1 MNTPAHYSTQRAKR
15 SLWQFL
21 LGKGCSAGVGIAV
34 LLLTVRILTPGDFGR
49 FVAAIAFLE
58 IFYLATG
65 FGLSAIAQRYVAEF
79 RVKAGSQQFTSFLL
93 GMLARRLAFAAAG
106 ALLVA
111 GGATVWAESGAPSLP
126 VDISPVFL
134 GLLVAGCITRYL
146 DEIFPALLLQGYT
159 QGLVLAA
166 HCLRL
171 CGLILLPRFGIAI
184 GFSEIVLI
192 ELGAALV
199 CTLGGALLLW
209 RYLTSESA
217 HNSTEHHD
225 NPRMWPVARR
235 FYLVQLLG
243 QAWSPNAGKLIV
255 SERLGLAVTAGYGF
269 IQSLTDMARN
279 YLPAYLLA
287 NWLRPLMVS
296 RYLKQGDLL
305 EVNAMASLMFKL
317 SLMCIVPLAV
327 FFLAWGDRFVEW
339 LSAGK
344 FTEGSAL
351 LTAFCM
357 LLACQSL
364 HAVVTMITAT
374 VERPEASVVAT
385 VASCIALPLAWLGA
399 NIFGAIGV
407 VGAMVAGEGIWIAT
421 VILLL
426 RRSHL
431 SIAVDPLGTA
441 KIILSALPAY
451 ILATQLPAT
460 LHTMHLAI
468 IGLSLSG
475 MTVLAI
481 NAFLKPFLAAERAFI
496 TRLIPARLFVW

>member
-1 MNTPAHYSTQRAKR
+1 MTTPAHYSTQRAKR

-34 LLLTVRILTPGDFGR
+34 LLLSVRILTPGDFGR
-49 FVAAIAFLE
+49 FVAAMAFLE

-79 RVKAGSQQFTSFLL
+79 RVKAGGPQFTEFVV
-93 GMLARRLAFAAAG
+93 GMLARRLGFATAG

-111 GGATVWAESGAPSLP
+111 GVATAWAGRGPPAVPI
-126 VDISPVFL
+126 DISPAFVA
-134 GLLVAGCITRYL
+134 LLVAGCMTRYL
-146 DEIFPALLLQGYT
+146 DEVFPALLLQGYT
-159 QGLVLAA
+159 QSLVLVA
-166 HCLRL
+166 HILRL
-171 CGLILLPRFGIAI
+171 AGLLLLPEFGIAV
-184 GFSEIVLI
+184 GFEEIILI
-192 ELGAALV
+192 ELGAAVV

-209 RYLTSESA
+209 RYLAAKSDQGSCA
-217 HNSTEHHD
+217 HHD

-255 SERLGLAVTAGYGF
+255 SERLGLAATASYGF

-296 RYLKQGDLL
+296 RFLKQGDLL

-317 SLMCIVPLAV
+317 SLMCIAPLAA
-327 FFLAWGDRFVEW
+327 FSLAWGDRFVAW
-339 LSAGK
+339 LSGGK
-344 FTEGSAL
+344 FSEGSVL
-351 LTAFCM
+351 LAAFCL
-357 LLACQSL
+357 LLACQCL
-364 HAVVTMITAT
+364 HVVLTMITAT

-385 VASCIALPLAWLGA
+385 VASCVALPLAWFGA
-399 NIFGAIGV
+399 NAVGAIGV
-407 VGAMVAGEGIWIAT
+407 VWAMVAGECVWIAT
-421 VILLL
+421 VIILL
-426 RRSHL
+426 RRSSL
-431 SIAVDPLGTA
+431 LVAVDPLGSA

-460 LHTMHLAI
+460 LHTAHLAI
-468 IGLSLSG
+468 VGLSLAG
-475 MTVLAI
+475 LTVLAI
-481 NAFLKPFLAAERAFI
+481 NAILKPFLATERAFV
-496 TRLIPARLFVW
+496 TRLVPARLFVW

>member
-1 MNTPAHYSTQRAKR
+1 VNTPAHYSTQRAKR
-15 SLWQFL
+15 SLWHFL

-34 LLLTVRILTPGDFGR
+34 LLLSVRILTPGDFGR
-49 FVAAIAFLE
+49 FVAAMAFLE

-79 RVKAGSQQFTSFLL
+79 RVKAGGQQFTGFLV
-93 GMLARRLAFAAAG
+93 GMLTRRLAFATAG

-111 GGATVWAESGAPSLP
+111 GVATAWAVSDAPALP
-126 VDISPVFL
+126 VEISPAFL
-134 GLLVAGCITRYL
+134 ALLIAGCMTRYL
-146 DEIFPALLLQGYT
+146 DEVFPALLLQGYT

-171 CGLILLPRFGIAI
+171 AGLTLLPKFGITV
-184 GFSEIVLI
+184 GFTEIILI
-192 ELGAALV
+192 ELSAALV
-199 CTLGGALLLW
+199 CSLGGALLLW
-209 RYLTSESA
+209 RYLASESDQ
-217 HNSTEHHD
+217 NSCDYHD

-255 SERLGLAVTAGYGF
+255 SERLGLAVTASYGF

-287 NWLRPLMVS
+287 NWMRPLMVS
-296 RYLKQGDLL
+296 RFLKQGDLL

-317 SLMCIVPLAV
+317 SLMCIVPLAA

-339 LSAGK
+339 LSGGK

-351 LTAFCM
+351 LTGFCV
-357 LLACQSL
+357 LLACQCL
-364 HAVVTMITAT
+364 HAVLTMITAT

-385 VASCIALPLAWLGA
+385 VASCVALPLAWFGA
-399 NIFGAIGV
+399 NALGAIGV
-407 VGAMVAGEGIWIAT
+407 VWAMVVGEGIWIAT

-426 RRSHL
+426 RRRSL
-431 SIAVDPLGTA
+431 LITVDPLGTA
-441 KIILSALPAY
+441 KIILSVLPAY

-475 MTVLAI
+475 LTVLAI
-481 NAFLKPFLAAERAFI
+481 NAILKPFLAAERAFV
-496 TRLIPARLFVW
+496 TRLVPARLFVW